1 MGDDRRSGRVGVKGP
16 LTTLWDVLKERLA
29 KLIDELGVTKERN
42 VVLENVRQKA
52 VAADRAG
59 RPKSRDI
66 DAQSKYLRK
75 LCATA
80 VLEHRETTEGLLSMC
95 RAGDFEATK
104 AVFWC
109 CWEDHDDVVERC
121 GAAAVSGE
129 VLRRSVYDLHQQ
141 LGDSL
146 RPYRKRTA
154 SEVRGLVRALTKA
167 NALDELERSG
177 RIKRNRPNNGPATAV
192 GEAAKRGG
200 GGDGQ
205 ARALPKAKYVKRID
219 CCFDDL
225 LSEQRDLR
233 VSSRDR
239 RDLMGEIQ
247 ARQRVR
253 EDRRLLFEEDG
264 DGLESAE
271 LRGTSGD
278 CCGVKPEQSTSPDI
292 IRSLGSARGDGE
304 DAAYVALLQ
313 QALMRMPKRSQ
324 EVLRMRAEHP
334 AWSRRDRLEALGLQ
348 GEINSD
354 GFRLLEKR
362 SLDSLLRAL
371 MALLNAFD
379 AGGPGESNRRI
390 RMRRHRIERHVAERK
405 AEQERKEEGRTG
417 KGG

>member
-177 RIKRNRPNNGPATAV
+177 RIKRNRRTMDPRRPLGRRLSAVAVAMGRLGPCRRRSTSRELTV
-192 GEAAKRGG
+192 
-200 GGDGQ
+200 
-205 ARALPKAKYVKRID
+205 ALMI
-219 CCFDDL
+219 
-225 LSEQRDLR
+225 
-233 VSSRDR
+233 SSRSKETYGCHPVIDATLWARYKRASGSVKIAGYSLR
-239 RDLMGEIQ
+239 RMGM
-247 ARQRVR
+247 
-253 EDRRLLFEEDG
+253 D
-264 DGLESAE
+264 
-271 LRGTSGD
+271 
-278 CCGVKPEQSTSPDI
+278 
-292 IRSLGSARGDGE
+292 
-304 DAAYVALLQ
+304 
-313 QALMRMPKRSQ
+313 
-324 EVLRMRAEHP
+324 
-334 AWSRRDRLEALGLQ
+334 W
-348 GEINSD
+348 N
-354 GFRLLEKR
+354 
-362 SLDSLLRAL
+362 
-371 MALLNAFD
+371 LLNS
-379 AGGPGESNRRI
+379 GERAAI
-390 RMRRHRIERHVAERK
+390 AVE
-405 AEQERKEEGRTG
+405 
-417 KGG
+417 